1 MEYNRIKAQLTTPT
15 HPLETIDSEAASAWI
30 NSKLASLTPMF
41 YTSVDIR
48 NSGVKIAPVDTNLF
62 PAGFN
67 NLAEECLKNGSAE
80 ATKYF
85 STYYPNL
92 KKIGLVVE
100 NFSRNLMYW
109 DNVSAL
115 KKIFNGAGI
124 EAKIVV
130 DSPEFPESVTANNG
144 EQIQVFQLEKIQ
156 NELDGL
162 VLNRD
167 FTSEPTAL
175 FNNFGK
181 PIIPHPQMGWH
192 KRRKTNHFAA
202 YNHIAEEFA
211 KEFGFD
217 PWLISTY
224 HRKCGKVD
232 FRSMT
237 GLECVA
243 IYVEETLNKIRAKY
257 QEYGIQD
264 DPYVFI
270 KSDSGTFGMAII
282 TVKSPSE
289 VLELNKK
296 ERHKMDR
303 IREGVH
309 NTEVI
314 IQEGVPTM
322 NVIDGNPAEPFV
334 YMIGGRPIGGIMR
347 INENRD
353 KYGNLNSAGASFE
366 SMKCE
371 TLTSSCGKTPIGL
384 ISRLAHLASLKEEN

>member
-1 MEYNRIKAQLTTPT
+1 MGYNRIKAEITTSL
-15 HPLETIDSEAASAWI
+15 HPLETIDGEAASAWI
-30 NSKLASLTPMF
+30 NSQLAGHEPMF

-48 NSGVKIAPVDTNLF
+48 NSGTKIAPVDTNLF

-67 NLAEECLKNGSAE
+67 NLASECLKNGGLE
-80 ATKYF
+80 AAKYF
-85 STYYPNL
+85 ANFHPSL
-92 KKIGLVVE
+92 KKIGLLVE

-115 KKIFNGAGI
+115 KKIFQNAGI
-124 EAKIVV
+124 DAKIVV
-130 DSPEFPESVTANNG
+130 DSPDFPESVTAQNG
-144 EQIQVFQLEKIQ
+144 EQIEVHQFTKIQ
-156 NELDGL
+156 SELDGL
-162 VLNRD
+162 ILNRD
-167 FTSEPTAL
+167 FTSEPSGL
-175 FNNFGK
+175 ISNFTK
-181 PIIPHPQMGWH
+181 PIIPSPNMGWH

-202 YNHIAEEFA
+202 YNEVAEKFA
-211 KEFGFD
+211 SQFQFD

-243 IYVEETLNKIRAKY
+243 VYIEETLNKIRAKY

-264 DPYVFI
+264 EPYVFV
-270 KSDSGTFGMAII
+270 KSDSGTFGMGIM
-282 TVKSPSE
+282 TVKSPHE
-289 VLELNKK
+289 ILELNKK
-296 ERHKMDR
+296 ERNKMDH
-303 IREGVH
+303 IRDGVQ

-314 IQEGVPTM
+314 IQEGVPTI
-322 NVIDGNPAEPFV
+322 NTIDGKPAEPFV
-334 YMIGGRPIGGIMR
+334 YMIGGNPIGGIMR

-371 TLTSSCGKTPIGL
+371 VLTASCGKTPIGI
-384 ISRLAHLASLKEEN
+384 ISRLAHLAALKESN